1 MSSNDLTVNPPS
13 AHVVVSVATAL
24 ERLAIRVTRDLDVDA
39 QEGVP
44 PEDPYW
50 ASTIA
55 DVAAYA
61 RECLAVLDDPSV
73 VAVLTAKVDR

>member
-1 MSSNDLTVNPPS
+1 MRSNDLALDEPS
-13 AHVVVSVATAL
+13 VHVVATIATAL
-24 ERLAIRVTRDLDVDA
+24 ERLAIRVSRDLDVDA

-55 DVAAYA
+55 EVAAYA
-61 RECLAVLDDPSV
+61 RECLAVLDDPTI
-73 VAVLTAKVDR
+73 VAALTTQADG